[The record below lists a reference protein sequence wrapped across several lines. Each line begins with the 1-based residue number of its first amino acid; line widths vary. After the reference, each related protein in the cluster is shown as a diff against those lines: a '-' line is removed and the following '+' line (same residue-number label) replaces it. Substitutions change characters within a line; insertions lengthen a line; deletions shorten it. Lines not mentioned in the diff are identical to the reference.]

1 MSRRSPFHWFPAGLI
16 LLFGLA
22 AAACGNDNAKLT
34 VTGIDPKQG
43 DIAGDTYVHIYGTRF
58 TTDPRTVKVYFGGHP
73 AQIDRFVADNELI
86 VVAPGGKLNDV
97 VDVLIVFEP
106 GGRMNLP
113 NAYRFIEKNKAAPTV
128 DDLNISPD
136 KPRK

>member
-1 MSRRSPFHWFPAGLI
+1 MSTRSPLHWFPAGLI

-22 AAACGNDNAKLT
+22 AAACGSDNPKLT

-43 DIAGDTYVHIYGTRF
+43 DVGGDTYVHIFGNRF
-58 TTDPRTVKVYFGGHP
+58 TTDPHTVKVYFGGHP

-106 GGRMNLP
+106 GGKVTLA
-113 NAYRFIEKNKAAPTV
+113 NAYRYIEKNKAAPSV

>member
-1 MSRRSPFHWFPAGLI
+1 MSRRSPLHWFPAGLI

-22 AAACGNDNAKLT
+22 AAACGNDNPKLT

-43 DIAGDTYVHIYGTRF
+43 DVTGDTVHIYGSRF
-58 TTDPRTVKVYFGGHP
+58 TTDPRSVKVYFGGHP
-73 AQIDRFVADNELI
+73 AQVNRFVSDSELT
-86 VVAPGGKLNDV
+86 VTAPGGKLNDV
-97 VDVLIVFEP
+97 IDVLIVFEP
-106 GGRMNLP
+106 GGRVNLP
-113 NAYRFIEKNKAAPTV
+113 GAYRYVEKNKAAPSV